1 MSAARTA
8 EQRPAITNQQGRELL
23 ALMKLFYS
31 DPKNR
36 AAYEAW
42 LAERTARDRTNHP
55 KEDETV

>member
-8 EQRPAITNQQGRELL
+8 ERAPVITNRQGRELL

-42 LAERTARDRTNHP
+42 LAERTARERTNHR

>member
-36 AAYEAW
+36 AAFEPW
-42 LAERTARDRTNHP
+42 EDKK
-55 KEDETV
+55 KEEKPE